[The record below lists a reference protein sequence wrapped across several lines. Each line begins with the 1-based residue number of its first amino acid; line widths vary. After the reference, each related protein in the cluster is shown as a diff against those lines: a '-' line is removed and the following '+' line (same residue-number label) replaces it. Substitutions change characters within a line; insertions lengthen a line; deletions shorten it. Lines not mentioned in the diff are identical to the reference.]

1 MLKKKIRRLGAL
13 AMVLAMAVSVFAVNA
28 SAAGTV
34 NKSQDVTIT
43 KNITTANEKVRVP
56 GATYTFTITA
66 GASDSA
72 RNIYAGEMD
81 AISQAANDIAFTEG
95 GEKTGS
101 TTFRITAEKF
111 TKPGIYRYTVT
122 ETVKAPTNGI
132 DGMTLASAKTLLVY
146 VEQVDGVN
154 SIAAV
159 IVDGADEKNKTD
171 FSFTNNYNTHD
182 VTVKKEIEGNQADL
196 SAKWAF
202 TITVTGQPGEKF
214 ATNYT
219 DPKTNEK
226 VVLTTGVPA
235 TVYLGDDETIT
246 IYGLSASDTYTV
258 KEDNHN
264 TDGYETKIDGVKT
277 STGVVSGKATTA
289 DVSIVYKNT
298 KQITTP
304 GGVIMTIAPYAL
316 MVVLAGAF
324 AVVFLT
330 RRNRAE

>member
-1 MLKKKIRRLGAL
+1 MLKKTIRRLGAL

-43 KNITTANEKVRVP
+43 KNITADANVRVP
-56 GATYTFTITA
+56 GATYTFTIAA
-66 GASDSA
+66 GDSDAA
-72 RNIYAGEMD
+72 RNIYAGEMN
-81 AISQAANDIAFTEG
+81 AISQAANNITFTEG
-95 GEKTGS
+95 DEESSKS
-101 TTFRITAEKF
+101 TTFTITAEKF

-122 ETVKAPTNGI
+122 ETANPLP
-132 DGMTLASAKTLLVY
+132 DGMTLASPKTLLVY

-159 IVDGADEKNKTD
+159 IVDGVDDKDKSD
-171 FSFTNNYNTHD
+171 FSFTNTYNTNN
-182 VTVKKEIEGNQADL
+182 VTVKKVITGNQANL
-196 SAKWAF
+196 SGEWEF
-202 TITVTGQPGEKF
+202 EITVSGQAGEKF
-214 ATNYT
+214 ATS
-219 DPKTNEK
+219 KEG
-226 VVLTTGVPA
+226 VVLETGVPA
-235 TVYLGDDETIT
+235 TIKLGNNQTIT

-258 KEDNHN
+258 KEVEAN
-264 TDGYETKIDGVKT
+264 TDGYVTTINGEATDNGKT
-277 STGVVSGKATTA
+277 SGNAAAA
-289 DVSIVYKNT
+289 DVSIEYKNE
-298 KQITTP
+298 KNIATP

>member
-1 MLKKKIRRLGAL
+1 MLKKTIRRLGAL

-34 NKSQDVTIT
+34 NASQDVTIT
-43 KNITTANEKVRVP
+43 KNITADANVRVP

-66 GASDSA
+66 GDPDSS
-72 RNIYAGEMD
+72 RNIYAGEME
-81 AISQAANDIAFTEG
+81 AISQAANDIVFTEG
-95 GEKTGS
+95 GGKTGN
-101 TTFRITAEKF
+101 TTFTITAEKF
-111 TKPGIYRYTVT
+111 TKPGIYRYIVT
-122 ETVKAPTNGI
+122 ETVKAPTAGI

-159 IVDGADEKNKTD
+159 IVDGATEENKSD
-171 FSFTNNYNTHD
+171 FSFTNTYNTNN

-196 SAKWAF
+196 SAKWEF
-202 TITVTGQPGEKF
+202 TIIVTGQPGEKF

-219 DPKTNEK
+219 DPKTNET
-226 VVLTTGVPA
+226 VVLETGVPA

-246 IYGLSASDTYTV
+246 IYGLSESDTYNVTEV
-258 KEDNHN
+258 KHN

-277 STGVVSGKATTA
+277 ANGVATGNAKEK
-289 DVSIVYKNT
+289 DVSIVYTNT

-316 MVVLAGAF
+316 MLVLAGAF
-324 AVVFLT
+324 AVVFLS

>member
-1 MLKKKIRRLGAL
+1 MLKKTIRRLGAL

-66 GASDSA
+66 GDPDSS
-72 RNIYAGEMD
+72 RNIYAGEME
-81 AISQAANDIAFTEG
+81 AISQAANDIVFTEG
-95 GEKTGS
+95 GGKTGN
-101 TTFRITAEKF
+101 TTFTITAEKF
-111 TKPGIYRYTVT
+111 TKPGIYRYIVT
-122 ETVKAPTNGI
+122 ETVKAPTAGI

-159 IVDGADEKNKTD
+159 IVDGATEENKSD
-171 FSFTNNYNTHD
+171 FTFTNTYDTNN
-182 VTVKKEIEGNQADL
+182 VTVKKVISGNQANM
-196 SAKWAF
+196 SGEWEF
-202 TITVTGQPGEKF
+202 EITVTGQTGEKF
-214 ATNYT
+214 ATSK
-219 DPKTNEK
+219 DG
-226 VVLTTGVPA
+226 VVLESGVP
-235 TVYLGDDETIT
+235 TKVKLGHNQTIT
-246 IYGLSASDTYTV
+246 IYGLSAKDTYTV
-258 KEDNHN
+258 KETYAN

-277 STGVVSGKATTA
+277 ANGVATGNAKEK
-289 DVSIVYKNT
+289 DVSIVYTNT

-316 MVVLAGAF
+316 MLVLAGAF
-324 AVVFLT
+324 AVVFLS